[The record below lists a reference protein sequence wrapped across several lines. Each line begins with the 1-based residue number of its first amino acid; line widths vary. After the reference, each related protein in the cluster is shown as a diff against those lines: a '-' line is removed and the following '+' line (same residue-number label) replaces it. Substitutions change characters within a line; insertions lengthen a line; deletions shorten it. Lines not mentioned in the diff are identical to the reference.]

1 MYKYLK
7 EHIIEELEG
16 AEDYWKKAVHY
27 RDSEIGHIFREM
39 ANTELQHANAL
50 FKIFNNLNEQKSMST
65 LLEYYEEIVAA
76 YDTIMHNIEELKKIY

>member
-7 EHIIEELEG
+7 EHIIEELER
-16 AEDYWKKAVHY
+16 AENYWEKTVDY
-27 RDSEIGHIFREM
+27 RDSEIGHIFKEM

-65 LLEYYEEIVAA
+65 LLEYS
-76 YDTIMHNIEELKKIY
+76 KK